1 MLEEIVRNTDSY
13 MDIFPKS
20 ERKKYGQF
28 FTDIETARYMAS
40 LVETIDADTVRV
52 LDPGC
57 GSGILSAAIIERLIE
72 DGVQNIFLSVYE
84 IDLNI
89 YEILQSNL
97 LIMSDYCRTQG
108 VSLAISIIKENFI
121 LANEPTWRS
130 DCAGIYDII
139 ISNPPYK
146 KIGKDTDESRMMSSI
161 IHGQPNLYALF
172 MAMSAAL
179 LRTGGQMVFIT
190 PRSWTSGSYFRKFRE
205 YLLTNCSVDVL
216 HLFEARDKVFS
227 KEKVLQETMI
237 LKGTKTQCQR
247 TEIQINTCQSMKEY
261 NNIHTMRVAA
271 NLCIQA
277 GDNRYVMI
285 PTDQNDLE
293 VLDFT
298 RDLPADVSSLG
309 YEFKTGKVVEFRNRE
324 RLRYSN
330 GANTIPLVQ
339 ACNLSSGKVQ
349 FGVET
354 DKAQYF
360 YSDHETENVVTHNT
374 NTVFLKRFS
383 SKEEQRRL
391 QPAINLAADHPHITC
406 FATENHVNYLVKKNS
421 EISPCEAYGIFT
433 ILSSEIWDRYYRI
446 LNGSTQVNATEI
458 NSMPF
463 PDTDTIQRI
472 GRRVMR
478 LIREN
483 QQYNC
488 DTVLRELIG

>member
-57 GSGILSAAIIERLIE
+57 GSGILSAAIVERVIE

-84 IDLNI
+84 TDSNI

-130 DCAGIYDII
+130 ECVGIYDII

-179 LRTGGQMVFIT
+179 LKTGGQMVFIT
-190 PRSWTSGSYFRKFRE
+190 PRSWTSGAYFRKFRE
-205 YLLTNCSVDVL
+205 YLLTNCSIDVI

-237 LKGTKTQCQR
+237 LKGTKTLCQR
-247 TEIQINTCQSMKEY
+247 SEIQINTCQSMKEY
-261 NNIHTMRVAA
+261 NNIHTMSVAA
-271 NLCIQA
+271 NLCIQM

-285 PTDQNDLE
+285 PTNQHDLE

-324 RLRYSN
+324 RLRYSD
-330 GANTIPLVQ
+330 GENTIPLVQ

-360 YSDHETENVVTHNT
+360 YLSQESEKVVTHNT

-406 FATENHVNYLVKKNS
+406 FATENHVNYLVKKNA
-421 EISPCEAYGIFT
+421 EISPCEAYGIYT

-483 QQYNC
+483 QHYNC
-488 DTVLRELIG
+488 DAVLRELIG